1 MVLFQ
6 ASNLGKGEHTV
17 QLKSESWDNSA
28 LTLGIDY
35 AEVYTTSSLQ
45 ANKYVCTSTA
55 HTEMKLTLCGSSS
68 SARLTTGGIAAVAI
82 GGVFGLFLIAGIIL
96 LCCRMRG
103 SGNGKLFGL
112 KGKSQ
117 DRDPLVAEAFHYRPV
132 SSYMDSS
139 ASNHTLTHE
148 GSLHSRPSQGTLGSG
163 HHFQQGQVQ
172 TPPSTS
178 LWPSSG
184 GTGSGAYGHSAD
196 QIVQGPNVRS
206 SSPFSNLVIDSPDH
220 PDTSHHHP
228 IHSRWE
234 IPSRSSC

>member
-1 MVLFQ
+1 MQRFILPHPCR
-6 ASNLGKGEHTV
+6 L
-17 QLKSESWDNSA
+17 
-28 LTLGIDY
+28 
-35 AEVYTTSSLQ
+35 
-45 ANKYVCTSTA
+45 TSTSA
-55 HTEMKLTLCGSSS
+55 PQLLIPSDEAYTCDSSS

-163 HHFQQGQVQ
+163 RHFQQGQVQ

-206 SSPFSNLVIDSPDH
+206 SSSFSNLVIDSPDH

-234 IPSRSSC
+234 IPSRSSGQCSTSADASTSRYKTNGV

>member
-1 MVLFQ
+1 MQRFILPHPCR
-6 ASNLGKGEHTV
+6 L
-17 QLKSESWDNSA
+17 
-28 LTLGIDY
+28 
-35 AEVYTTSSLQ
+35 
-45 ANKYVCTSTA
+45 TSTSA
-55 HTEMKLTLCGSSS
+55 PQLLIPSDEAYTCDSSS

-196 QIVQGPNVRS
+196 QIVQGSNVRS

-220 PDTSHHHP
+220 PDTSHHYP